1 MRLTLGV
8 VIPIYIRG
16 AADLGNLENALKSIE
31 NQKSRPI
38 EIVVS
43 DDSDSHHFES
53 TRQILSKFPSL
64 NILYKI
70 NSGSTGISSNSNNGI
85 SYLTTDYVHCL
96 HQDDSIIG
104 DDLYSQITGSFNFQ
118 NSEWALLGGT
128 ANGNLIVP
136 SLFKGFL
143 PPEALCGINTIG
155 GPSCVIFPNIPTLR
169 FNTDFNMLCD
179 VSFFFNA
186 QKQLGAPRIFKD
198 THIFYGMGEWQE
210 QRRIKEED
218 IFRESLKIFAEN
230 PHLLMNSI
238 IRVFRYSKRYEVKIR
253 ALRVMQSHK
262 RNALTLILSQFVIV
276 CIRQRLRIST
286 IGKALTNLYFKR

>member
-1 MRLTLGV
+1 MRPTLGV

-16 AADLGNLENALKSIE
+16 AADLANLENTLKSIE
-31 NQKSRPI
+31 SQKSRPM

-43 DDSDSHHFES
+43 DDSDSHQFDS
-53 TRQILSKFPSL
+53 TRHVLSKFPSL

-70 NSGSTGISSNSNNGI
+70 NSHSRGISSNSNNGI

-104 DDLYSQITGSFNFQ
+104 DDLYSRILGSFSIQ
-118 NSEWALLGGT
+118 NLEWALLGGT
-128 ANGNLIVP
+128 ANGNLIIP
-136 SLFKGFL
+136 SLVKGFL

-155 GPSCVIFPNIPTLR
+155 GPSCVIFPNIPALR
-169 FNTDFNMLCD
+169 FNTNFNMLCD
-179 VSFFFNA
+179 VAFFFDA

-198 THIFYGMGEWQE
+198 TYIFYGMGEWQE
-210 QRRIKEED
+210 QRRIIEEAVFKECLQ
-218 IFRESLKIFAEN
+218 IIGEN

-253 ALRVMQSHK
+253 ALRVAQS
-262 RNALTLILSQFVIV
+262 RRSNEIRFILIQFVIV

-286 IGKALTNLYFKR
+286 IGKELKNLFFNR